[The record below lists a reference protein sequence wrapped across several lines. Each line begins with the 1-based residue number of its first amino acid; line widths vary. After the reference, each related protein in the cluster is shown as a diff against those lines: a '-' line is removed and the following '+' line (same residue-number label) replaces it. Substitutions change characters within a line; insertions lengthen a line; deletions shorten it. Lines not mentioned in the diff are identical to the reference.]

1 MSPDKTMTKKYPL
14 NKNRYKELLYFC
26 RQYPDWVKLVNS
38 IPEVKSPVYV
48 DLRFKTTI
56 YVNPTFETVAK
67 KEALSKKIELVEQ
80 AALATD
86 GDLYSYIL
94 KGVTEGWSYDQLTL
108 IEIPCSRSTY
118 YDRYRKFFFILDK
131 IQHQST

>member
-1 MSPDKTMTKKYPL
+1 MSSDKTITKKYPL

-26 RQYPDWVKLVNS
+26 RQYPDWVRNKNS
-38 IPEVKSPVYV
+38 ISYTKSTSSIKIVFNKKIS
-48 DLRFKTTI
+48 D
-56 YVNPTFETVAK
+56 PTYDI
-67 KEALSKKIELVEQ
+67 LSTLEYYDHKIELVEQ
-80 AALATD
+80 DALATD
-86 GDLYSYIL
+86 GELYFYIL

-131 IQHQST
+131 MQH